1 MDAIRSLLLVFAAL
15 SALSSHGIIIRHD
28 VGPSRYEVSPSDY
41 PAVFYLEQQGNRRV
55 CVATVIHRRWAIT
68 AAHCARETTL
78 GDTIENGRK
87 FAVRVGNRTRL
98 IDLLV
103 VHPLYDEASAT
114 DVDLALLRFSEE
126 ADNPGPIPL
135 QTESTELDRVV
146 SIIGWGFFGLGTRG
160 RQYDNGVFRLAQN
173 RISMAERR
181 LQIVFDDP
189 RDRSTDALALE
200 GVPSLGDSGGPAFIH
215 TDTGF
220 RLAGV
225 LVGEIE
231 GQKFSEETQG
241 KYGSIAVYERLSE
254 HISWIEA
261 VIGAK
266 VPFDS

>member
-1 MDAIRSLLLVFAAL
+1 MDAIRSLLLIFVAL
-15 SALSSHGIIIRHD
+15 SVLSSHGIIIRHD
-28 VGPSRYEVSPSDY
+28 VGPSRYEVRSSDY
-41 PAVFYLEQQGNRRV
+41 PAVFFLEQQGNRRV

-78 GDTIENGRK
+78 GNTIENGRK
-87 FAVRVGNRTRL
+87 FAVRLANKTRL

-103 VHPLYDEASAT
+103 VHPLYDEASAS

-126 ADNPGPIPL
+126 ADIPGPIPL
-135 QTESTELDRVV
+135 QTESTELNSVV
-146 SIIGWGFFGLGTRG
+146 SIMGWGFFGLGTGG

-181 LQIVFDDP
+181 LKIVFDDP
-189 RDRSTDALALE
+189 RDRFADALALE

-225 LVGEIE
+225 LVVEVE
-231 GQKFSEETQG
+231 GKQFSEETHG
-241 KYGSIAVYERLSE
+241 
-254 HISWIEA
+254 
-261 VIGAK
+261 
-266 VPFDS
+266 